1 MFYVYEWYIKNTGEI
16 FYVGKGCKNR
26 YKVKKHN
33 QLFKYILEHNDCESR
48 IIKTFDNEEDAFGY
62 EYERINQLWSIGEC
76 KANIYKGGMGGTT
89 NWWTS
94 EMRDRYSK
102 KNIMKTE
109 QQRKRMSIDNPMK
122 NKKIA
127 KIVGEKHKKPLY
139 VGETLFDS
147 IKTVAEIYNVKET
160 TVSYWLKVG
169 YNTNKELVYYKG
181 TEKPNIDLSIN
192 KHITN
197 SQKVLYD
204 NIEYNSIKELAKTL
218 KVNYTTIFN
227 YYQKHK
233 AYNNKYIEKI

>member
-1 MFYVYEWYIKNTGEI
+1 MTD
-16 FYVGKGCKNR
+16 
-26 YKVKKHN
+26 
-33 QLFKYILEHNDCESR
+33 IL
-48 IIKTFDNEEDAFGY
+48 
-62 EYERINQLWSIGEC
+62 
-76 KANIYKGGMGGTT
+76 
-89 NWWTS
+89 
-94 EMRDRYSK
+94 K

-109 QQRKRMSIDNPMK
+109 QQRKRMSINNPMK

-181 TEKPNIDLSIN
+181 AKKPNIDLSIN

-197 SQKVLYD
+197 NQKVLYD